1 MMIVVIASC
10 DGMGVLLQLL
20 KSEGIPVLLYIA
32 VELDDDAFL
41 TTLGNH
47 GDYAGDRDV
56 ERRATA
62 RGRSR

>member
-1 MMIVVIASC
+1 
-10 DGMGVLLQLL
+10 MGVLLQFL
-20 KSEGIPVLLYIA
+20 KSEGIAVLLYVA